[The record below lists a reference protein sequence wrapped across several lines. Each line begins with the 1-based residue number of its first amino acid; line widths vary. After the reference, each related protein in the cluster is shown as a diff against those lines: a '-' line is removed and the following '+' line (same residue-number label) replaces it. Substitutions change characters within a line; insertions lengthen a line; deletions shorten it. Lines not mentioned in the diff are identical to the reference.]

1 MKQDETTNRRE
12 PKKASKAHI
21 AAKPQTIEHT
31 GIRVYQ
37 QVRDTIKMQKIC
49 KVREE
54 YLTQHETKNYQEP
67 MSLFCVGHSLLDMG
81 PALRNSFYSRKTT
94 LEKSAFSLVSGNQ
107 LQIAFDL
114 GIGLVSTSPL
124 SVAPSGAD
132 VCRSCRKLIAE
143 FTKQKYVSN
152 LIIHL

>member
-12 PKKASKAHI
+12 PKKKASKAHI

-37 QVRDTIKMQKIC
+37 QVRATIKMQKIC
-49 KVREE
+49 KVRRE

-81 PALRNSFYSRKTT
+81 PALRNSFSSRKTT
-94 LEKSAFSLVSGNQ
+94 LEKSAFSLINCRQ
-107 LQIAFDL
+107 LLIQ
-114 GIGLVSTSPL
+114 GQGLCLLLL
-124 SVAPSGAD
+124 SVLP
-132 VCRSCRKLIAE
+132 
-143 FTKQKYVSN
+143 
-152 LIIHL
+152 HLEQMYTDPVENSLQNSQNKSM